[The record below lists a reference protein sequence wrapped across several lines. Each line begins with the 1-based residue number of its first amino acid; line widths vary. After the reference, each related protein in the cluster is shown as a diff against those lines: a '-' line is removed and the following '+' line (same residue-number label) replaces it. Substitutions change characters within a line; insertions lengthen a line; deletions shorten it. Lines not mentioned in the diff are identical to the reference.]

1 MNWEKTR
8 FFPKPFTNGFLGDV
22 RWKRMLVLAKN
33 LDHDE
38 ELVAATTGNNAPRFA
53 EWESSQASRDPL
65 DKCYKEKNPTKMS
78 QLSPHISSNNQRHSL
93 CHNERFESS
102 RGQVTH

>member
-1 MNWEKTR
+1 
-8 FFPKPFTNGFLGDV
+8 
-22 RWKRMLVLAKN
+22 MLVLAKN

-65 DKCYKEKNPTKMS
+65 DKCYKEKKSHQDVAT
-78 QLSPHISSNNQRHSL
+78 LTT
-93 CHNERFESS
+93 RFI
-102 RGQVTH
+102 